1 MPGIIIT
8 ENFQKVP
15 FQVPKGGVLHAKRR
29 HFGTRKGTSCKILIH
44 REIARRPSRVF
55 RKHEKERKA
64 GYRQGQDGVY
74 LRLGTFINTPAKRE
88 LPR

>member
-1 MPGIIIT
+1 MQGITIM
-8 ENFQKVP
+8 EKFQEVP

-29 HFGTRKGTSCKILIH
+29 HFGTRKDTFGKILIQ
-44 REIARRPSRVF
+44 RDIARRPSRGV